1 MKYAKF
7 LILPLALLAVFGSQA
22 DARKTKKNK
31 KATTE
36 KVDTCSVDT
45 FSYAIGLANTN
56 GLKNYLA
63 VRMGVDTSAYMDEF
77 MKGLN
82 ADANSE
88 DAKKAIAY
96 SAGLQIRKQV
106 EDQIIPQI
114 DKQIAGN
121 DSVKVV
127 NSDLFLEGFRTGIAG
142 EPAKMTEAHAQ
153 QLVRK
158 QMEYYQKALM
168 EKKYGANRKAGEEF
182 LKAKAKEKGVKT
194 LDGGVLYKVLQ
205 EGKGEIPS
213 DTSKVKVNYEGKLI
227 DGTIFDSSYKR
238 KEPAVFPCNQVIKGW
253 TEVLTHMPVGSKWE
267 IYIPQE
273 KAYGAREAGKIP
285 PFSALI
291 FTVELLD
298 IEK

>member
-7 LILPLALLAVFGSQA
+7 LILPLAMLAVFGSQA

-77 MKGLN
+77 LKGLN
-82 ADANSE
+82 ANTNSE
-88 DAKKAIAY
+88 EAKKAIAY
-96 SAGLQIRKQV
+96 SAGLQIRQQV

-127 NSDLFLEGFRTGIAG
+127 NSDLFLEGFRTAIAG
-142 EPAKMTEAHAQ
+142 EPTKMTEAHAQ

-182 LKAKAKEKGVKT
+182 LKAKAKEKGVKA

-205 EGKGEIPS
+205 EGTGEIPS

-273 KAYGAREAGKIP
+273 QAYGAREAGKIP

>member
-7 LILPLALLAVFGSQA
+7 LILPLALLAIFGSQA

-31 KATTE
+31 KANTE

-77 MKGLN
+77 LKGLN
-82 ADANSE
+82 TDANSE
-88 DAKKAIAY
+88 EAQKAIAY

-106 EDQIIPQI
+106 EEQIIPQI

-121 DSVKVV
+121 DSTKVV
-127 NSDLFLEGFRTGIAG
+127 NSDLFLEGFRTAIAG
-142 EPAKMTEAHAQ
+142 QPTKMTETHAQ

-158 QMEYYQKALM
+158 QMEYYQQALM
-168 EKKYGANRKAGEEF
+168 EKKFGANRKAGEAF
-182 LKAKAKEKGVKT
+182 LKAKAKEKGVKA
-194 LDGGVLYKVLQ
+194 LEGGVLYKVLQ
-205 EGKGEIPS
+205 EGKGAIPS

-267 IYIPQE
+267 VYIPQD

-285 PFSALI
+285 PFSTLI

>member
-7 LILPLALLAVFGSQA
+7 LILPLALLAIFGSQA

-31 KATTE
+31 KANTE

-45 FSYAIGLANTN
+45 FSYAMGLANTN

-63 VRMGVDTSAYMDEF
+63 VRMGVDTSTCMTDF
-77 MKGLN
+77 LKGLN
-82 ADANSE
+82 TDANSE
-88 DAKKAIAY
+88 EAKKAIAY

-106 EDQIIPQI
+106 QEQIIPQI
-114 DKQIAGN
+114 DKQISGN

-127 NSDLFLEGFRTGIAG
+127 NGDLFLEGFKTGIAG
-142 EPAKMTEAHAQ
+142 EPTKMTEAHAQ

-182 LKAKAKEKGVKT
+182 LKAKAKEKGVKA

-205 EGKGEIPS
+205 EGKGAIPS

-227 DGTIFDSSYKR
+227 DGTVFDSSYKR
-238 KEPAVFPCNQVIKGW
+238 NKPAVFPCNQVIKGW

-267 IYIPQE
+267 VYIPQD

-285 PFSALI
+285 PFSTLI

>member
-7 LILPLALLAVFGSQA
+7 LILPLALLAIFGSQA

-31 KATTE
+31 KANTE

-63 VRMGVDTSAYMDEF
+63 VRMGVDTSACMADF
-77 MKGLN
+77 LKGLN
-82 ADANSE
+82 TDANSE
-88 DAKKAIAY
+88 EAKKAIAY

-106 EDQIIPQI
+106 QEQIIPQI
-114 DKQIAGN
+114 DKQISDN

-127 NSDLFLEGFRTGIAG
+127 NGDLFLEGFKTGIAG
-142 EPAKMTEAHAQ
+142 EPTKMTEAHAQ

-182 LKAKAKEKGVKT
+182 LKAKAKEKGVKA
-194 LDGGVLYKVLQ
+194 LEGGVLYKVLQ
-205 EGKGEIPS
+205 EGKGAIPS

-227 DGTIFDSSYKR
+227 DGTVFDSSYKR

-267 IYIPQE
+267 VYIPQD

-285 PFSALI
+285 PFSTLI